1 MIRARTILC
10 TFTLFPVLTLSA
22 CGENAAPA
30 PAPTSATGS
39 APSTPPP
46 NPLASNAPA
55 RPAASDTDAT
65 HLIANSI
72 VITIPPSWIKQTPTS
87 SMRAAQYGIPAP
99 DGSGLADAELAVFR
113 GIKGSVE
120 ENLARWANQVSVQTA
135 DAEAASIS
143 GHNVSIDSVVMF
155 GTYDP
160 GMSMPGSGP
169 QPDWGFAGAIIS
181 GDPEGTIHLKL
192 TGPRAVI
199 EAARADWDAML
210 QSILTNAAPGM
221 R

>member
-10 TFTLFPVLTLSA
+10 TLALISPLALTG

-30 PAPTSATGS
+30 PAPSTGS

-55 RPAASDTDAT
+55 RPAASETDAT

-72 VITIPPSWIKQTPTS
+72 VITIPPSWVKQTPAS

-99 DGSGLADAELAVFR
+99 AGSGLADAELAVFR
-113 GIKGSVE
+113 GIKGSAE
-120 ENLARWANQVSVQTA
+120 ENLARWANQITDQTA
-135 DAEAASIS
+135 DADAASLS
-143 GHNVSIDSVVMF
+143 GHNVTIDSVVMF

-169 QPDWGFAGAIIS
+169 QSDWGFAGAIIS

-199 EAARADWDAML
+199 EAARADWDSML